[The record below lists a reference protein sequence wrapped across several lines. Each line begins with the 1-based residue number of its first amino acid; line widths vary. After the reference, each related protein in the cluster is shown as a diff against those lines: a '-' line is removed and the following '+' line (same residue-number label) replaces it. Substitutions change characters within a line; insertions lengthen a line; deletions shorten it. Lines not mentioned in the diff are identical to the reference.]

1 MSERKT
7 LINAVDRA
15 LRILDLFSEQQ
26 TELKLT
32 EISQQMKLHKSTVH
46 GLLRTLAHHG
56 YITQNEENG
65 KYKLGLK
72 FIEKGEFVLSSLDLR
87 RIVHGQLR
95 KLAAKFGETAHLVI
109 LEGGEAIYIDKV
121 EGDSAIGMY
130 SHVGKRA
137 PIYCTAVGKVL
148 VSEQTEQELQQIAR
162 QQNYVPRTQN
172 TIRNAEDLVAEIQ
185 HVRQQGYA
193 VDDEELEIGLR
204 CIAVPIR
211 DNRGMIIAA
220 ISISGPVTRLSNK
233 KLPEI
238 TENLKDAAYRISR
251 QLGYKN

>member
-15 LRILDLFSEQQ
+15 LRILDLFSEQHK
-26 TELKLT
+26 ELKLT

-72 FIEKGEFVLSSLDLR
+72 FIEKSELVLSSLDLR
-87 RIVHGQLR
+87 RIVHGQLQ

-130 SHVGKRA
+130 SRLGKRA

-148 VSEQTEQELQQIAR
+148 VSEKTEPELQQMAQ
-162 QQNYVPRTQN
+162 QQNFVPRTPN
-172 TIRNAEDLVAEIQ
+172 TISSAEELIAEIA
-185 HVRQQGYA
+185 HVRRQGYA
-193 VDDEELEIGLR
+193 LDDEELEIGLR

-211 DNRGMIIAA
+211 DNRGEIIAA
-220 ISISGPVTRLSNK
+220 VSISGPVTRLSDQ
-233 KLPEI
+233 KLPKMI
-238 TENLKDAAYRISR
+238 ENLKDAAYRISG